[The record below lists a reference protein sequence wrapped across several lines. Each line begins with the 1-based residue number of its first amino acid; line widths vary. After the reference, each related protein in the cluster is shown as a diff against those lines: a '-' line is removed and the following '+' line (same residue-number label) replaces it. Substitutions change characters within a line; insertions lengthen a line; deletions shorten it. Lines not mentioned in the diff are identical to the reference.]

1 MKNNDLINNNLII
14 IWFLILL
21 LNIIV
26 IKNSINRR
34 LDKIEKQNK
43 EIIEYIKNGDV
54 EE

>member
-1 MKNNDLINNNLII
+1 MKNKDLINDKLIL

-21 LNIIV
+21 LNMTIF
-26 IKNSINRR
+26 KNSINRR
-34 LDKIEKQNK
+34 LDKIENQNK

>member
-1 MKNNDLINNNLII
+1 MRNKDFIDRNILLM
-14 IWFLILL
+14 WLLVLIL
-21 LNIIV
+21 NIFLMKAGITR
-26 IKNSINRR
+26 K